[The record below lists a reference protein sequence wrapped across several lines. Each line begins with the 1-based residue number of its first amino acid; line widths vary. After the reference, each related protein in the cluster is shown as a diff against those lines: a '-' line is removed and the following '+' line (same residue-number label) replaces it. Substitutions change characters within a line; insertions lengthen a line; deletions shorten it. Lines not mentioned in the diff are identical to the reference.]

1 MKISK
6 KRLRQIIREE
16 KARLSSDFTKVTL
29 NEARFGAGS
38 VGFADWSANKKPDFA
53 KAYGKDARVIGT
65 YGNNN
70 NDLTEQPMPAP
81 TADPVETAFQELKY
95 SGAYKE
101 FQEALHD
108 AGLDLEGL
116 RDKHMDMM
124 VQADQG
130 SIVRNLDDLIEDIDM
145 LRKTFSSLR

>member
-16 KARLSSDFTKVTL
+16 RARLSKKPL
-29 NEARFGAGS
+29 NEQAKGAPS
-38 VGFADWSANKKPDFA
+38 LGFAGWEPNRTPDFA
-53 KAYGKDARVIGT
+53 KSYGKDARVIGQ
-65 YGNNN
+65 YQNNN

-81 TADPVETAFQELKY
+81 SSDPMETAFQELKY

-116 RDKHMDMM
+116 RDKHM
-124 VQADQG
+124 
-130 SIVRNLDDLIEDIDM
+130 I
-145 LRKTFSSLR
+145 